1 MKKGFPGGGKFV
13 KEADKDILED
23 LKKEAFFTKPAPLNT
38 IILSAGAVQ
47 PPCFISPAFPGS
59 LK

>member
-23 LKKEAFFTKPAPLNT
+23 LKKRGLLYE
-38 IILSAGAVQ
+38 AGAAEHDYPFCWRCSTPALFR
-47 PPCFISPAFPGS
+47 PPF
-59 LK
+59 LVH